1 MYVCI
6 DMQILLILLTSTF
19 VRRWVSLKE
28 TFQVPLTHTI
38 YNENIHHSMA
48 TNGGGTLCRRYA
60 AAVVHLIVNQK
71 NQLNNNINNTMPK
84 KCPLEMWNM
93 LFVSRQQCS
102 NDKMFGFII
111 SKPSCRPGKH
121 MGKDVLYVHAHDA
134 PLQVW
139 RV

>member
-1 MYVCI
+1 MHWYANPFDFVDFYI
-6 DMQILLILLTSTF
+6 HTAMGFLEGDFPST
-19 VRRWVSLKE
+19 
-28 TFQVPLTHTI
+28 THTI

-71 NQLNNNINNTMPK
+71 NQLNSNINNTMPK

-93 LFVSRQQCS
+93 LFVSKQQCL

-121 MGKDVLYVHAHDA
+121 MGKDVVYVHAHDA